1 VEIAGMY
8 AVVED
13 RGKQYK
19 VVSGEE
25 VIVDHLDLAPG
36 STVELDKVLLVRSQA
51 RGTAVGKPTVSGAKV
66 LARVLAQEKGPKLV
80 SYKLRR
86 RKNSR
91 TKKGHRSQL
100 TRLRITRIDPPT
112 EWS

>member
-1 VEIAGMY
+1 MY

-19 VVSGEE
+19 VESGAEI
-25 VIVDHLDLAPG
+25 IVDHLDLTPG
-36 STVELDKVLLVRSQA
+36 ATVELDRVLLVRSPA
-51 RGTAVGKPTVSGAKV
+51 HGTAVGTPTVDGAKV
-66 LARVLAQEKGPKLV
+66 VARVLAQEKGPKVV

-91 TKKGHRSQL
+91 TKKGFRSRL
-100 TRLRITRIDPPT
+100 TRLRITKINPPSA
-112 EWS
+112 WA

>member
-1 VEIAGMY
+1 MY

-25 VIVDHLDLAPG
+25 VMVDRLDLTPG
-36 STVELDKVLLVRSQA
+36 STVELDKVLLVGSPS
-51 RGTAVGKPTVSGAKV
+51 RGTAVGKPTVTGAKV
-66 LARVLAQEKGPKLV
+66 FARVLAQEKGPKVV

-86 RKNSR
+86 RKDSR
-91 TKKGHRSQL
+91 TKRGHRSQL
-100 TRLRITRIDPPT
+100 TRIRITKIAPPSD
-112 EWS
+112 WS